1 MKLTAKPPNYLKSLI
16 SRPYIIESVSP
27 QPSPQLPA
35 QRPIKPCSAG
45 LKPTQPQGPEKA
57 FVRQC
62 DDLKKIEIRK
72 SVNKWTS
79 HFRGQREGNK
89 EVEFQNEIRN
99 SLNKLTPDNYEII
112 KQELLVKVA
121 NSQEKCEFL
130 VKRIIEKGWSEPK
143 YTKVYAQLCNF
154 LQSAKELELE
164 EESNGRK
171 ESMKHRKKKNMFKS
185 SLLGNIQNC
194 FEEDKKGK
202 VLDDEKE
209 KELEK
214 NKKKKKLL
222 GGIWKF
228 FFFFFIITLKKL

>member
-1 MKLTAKPPNYLKSLI
+1 MKLTAKPPNYLISLI
-16 SRPYIIESVSP
+16 SRPFIIESVST
-27 QPSPQLPA
+27 QTSPLPA

-45 LKPTQPQGPEKA
+45 LKPTQPQGLGKA
-57 FVRQC
+57 LVRQC

-79 HFRGQREGNK
+79 HFKGQREGNK

-112 KQELLVKVA
+112 KQELLQKVT

-130 VKRIIEKGWSEPK
+130 VKKIIEKAWSEPK

-171 ESMKHRKKKNMFKS
+171 DSTKPRKKKNMFKS

-194 FEEDKKGK
+194 FETDQKYA
-202 VLDDEKE
+202 KE
-209 KELEK
+209 EELAK
-214 NKKKKKLL
+214 IKKKKKLL
-222 GGIWKF
+222 GGIWKIILLL
-228 FFFFFIITLKKL
+228 FIIIFRKL

>member
-1 MKLTAKPPNYLKSLI
+1 MKLTAQPPNYLKPLI
-16 SRPYIIESVSP
+16 SRPFITEAVSI
-27 QPSPQLPA
+27 QTSPQLPA
-35 QRPIKPCSAG
+35 QRPLKPCSAG
-45 LKPTQPQGPEKA
+45 LKPTQTHGLAKA
-57 FVRQC
+57 SVSRQC

-79 HFRGQREGNK
+79 HFKGQREGNK

-112 KQELLVKVA
+112 KQELLQKVT

-130 VKRIIEKGWSEPK
+130 VKKIIEKAWSEPK
-143 YTKVYAQLCNF
+143 YTKVYAQLCSF

-171 ESMKHRKKKNMFKS
+171 DSTRPKKKKNMFKS

-194 FEEDKKGK
+194 FEQKLSE
-202 VLDDEKE
+202 EKE
-209 KELEK
+209 EESAKI
-214 NKKKKKLL
+214 KKKKKLL
-222 GGIWKF
+222 GGIWKNHF
-228 FFFFFIITLKKL
+228 SFIYNHF